1 MAEPLCATKA
11 KLAIK
16 AYFTDFWSKS
26 SMIYENTKTEDRTE
40 VKKEIVNYAN
50 RIIYLIGKQE
60 EKPGGNT

>member
-1 MAEPLCATKA
+1 
-11 KLAIK
+11 
-16 AYFTDFWSKS
+16 
-26 SMIYENTKTEDRTE
+26 MIYENTKTEDRTE